1 MTNQEKQQII
11 KLKKEGMSYSTIASI
26 TGFNESTIKTIYSR
40 SKRNQLKKKEL
51 CPICGKPLIQ
61 TRGHRQK
68 KYCSNKC
75 KDKYWS
81 SARRGGSNEQ

>member
-40 SKRNQLKKKEL
+40 SKSDQLKKKEL
-51 CPICGKPLIQ
+51 
-61 TRGHRQK
+61 
-68 KYCSNKC
+68 
-75 KDKYWS
+75 
-81 SARRGGSNEQ
+81 